1 MLKICFKKVNSISI
15 NLIVYSVCVHI
26 FQYLSCIY
34 CSKLRHQQSNR
45 VGSLPEKHNPS
56 CLFPERRDVVFL
68 NSQSLGRK
76 TKKSPRS
83 FSYFARAIPKVE
95 QKERE
100 GKYDEERHVDKN
112 MEWEGGQDGK
122 RERKAKN
129 EIEIGKWKSQTFE
142 FRVLNLNRNV
152 ICLFDFFLPSRR
164 RRRLSNG
171 LRVLFHLSA
180 VVVFVG
186 RRKASPNLFFSPSFA

>member
-1 MLKICFKKVNSISI
+1 MYLLFQTKTSAKQSSGMSARKKTT
-15 NLIVYSVCVHI
+15 
-26 FQYLSCIY
+26 
-34 CSKLRHQQSNR
+34 
-45 VGSLPEKHNPS
+45 P
-56 CLFPERRDVVFL
+56 VVFSP
-68 NSQSLGRK
+68 NESIGNAPGRK

-95 QKERE
+95 QRERE

-129 EIEIGKWKSQTFE
+129 EIEIGKWKSPTFE

-186 RRKASPNLFFSPSFA
+186 RRKTSPNLFFFSPSFA